1 LESAKRQQKAANL
14 WRKKTRPKQSLL
26 RIKGSGHYHEQQ
38 QQKSSKKRI
47 KGSSTTGG
55 NRMISP
61 RTRQEPLP
69 NQEENPKLFLSTLSG
84 GFSLTISNLHPLH
97 HTPVSFS
104 PFPLIRY
111 LGHWQK
117 LLGQRISNYCYA
129 LPCVTDCGAGWW

>member
-1 LESAKRQQKAANL
+1 LESAKRQQKAADL
-14 WRKKTRPKQSLL
+14 WRKKPRPKQSLL

-47 KGSSTTGG
+47 KGNSTTGG

-61 RTRQEPLP
+61 HTRQEPLP
-69 NQEENPKLFLSTLSG
+69 NREEKTQKEKPKLFLSTLSG
-84 GFSLTISNLHPLH
+84 GGFCVGFSLTISNLHPLH

-117 LLGQRISNYCYA
+117 
-129 LPCVTDCGAGWW
+129 